1 MINRKTRKTLFLA
14 ALIGA
19 SSVAW
24 PAHPQSTSQGLP
36 WMNPELAPAQRADL
50 LIAAMSLDEKIQQI
64 AMNPVA
70 NVNIPGCNLSRN
82 GRHIEGIPRLAIP
95 TVRMT
100 NAPAGVVGGDC
111 DPDPQAT
118 SLPDQLALTASWDRG
133 LWSSWGDIVGKE
145 TRATAHTIVLTPGIN
160 LGRVPHN
167 GRNFEYAGED
177 PFLAGI
183 VAVEVTKAI
192 QKNGVLATGKHY
204 VGNEQETQRVSMNAI
219 IDDRTLHEL
228 YLLPFEMAVKD
239 ADIATLM
246 CSYPRINGTY
256 ACEDEY
262 TLTTV
267 LRNQWG
273 FKGFI
278 MSDRGATNSTVPSI
292 KAGNDLEF
300 ASPRFFTQAAITQAL
315 SSGQLTISDID
326 TMLSRRFYTMFKHG
340 QFEDRI
346 TGFSPIPF
354 DRHGQASREMAEQ
367 GSVLL
372 KNADNLLP
380 LSDSSVRTVAV
391 IGPTSFA
398 GRAVM
403 GANGP
408 RRVTVPSPYTITP
421 EQGLR
426 NTLGSLGST
435 ATVTFNDAKDIA
447 SATAL
452 AAASDV
458 AIVMV
463 GDMSVEGSDRPNLAL
478 PSIDGVDQN
487 ALITAVAKAN
497 PKTIVVLKNGGPVL
511 MPWLEQVPAVLE
523 VWYPGQE
530 DGNAVA
536 NLLFGVTNPSGKLPI
551 TFPAAEREAG
561 ASTPEQWPGVTVN
574 NILTSNYSEGL
585 EMGYR
590 WYDANGRKPTFPFG
604 YGLSYTNF
612 ALSDLVVTPTVSDGT
627 TPIRVQFSIRNTGS
641 RPGAEVPQ
649 VYLGLPAGSG
659 EPPKR
664 LVAFDKVTL
673 NPGEKKLVQLTIDP
687 AASNHPLSI
696 WNSDANRWT
705 VLSGSYQLYVGN
717 SSDNILLKEALT
729 VRTSPPAR

>member
-1 MINRKTRKTLFLA
+1 MRKVRKTLLLA
-14 ALIGA
+14 ALISA
-19 SSVAW
+19 STVACSTHSL
-24 PAHPQSTSQGLP
+24 PTSQVLP
-36 WMNPELAPAQRADL
+36 WMDPALAPAQRADL
-50 LIAAMSLDEKIQQI
+50 LVAEMSLEDKVQQI

-70 NVNIPGCNLSRN
+70 NADIPGCDLSRN

-111 DPDPQAT
+111 EPDPQAT
-118 SLPDQLALTASWDRG
+118 SLPDQLAITASWDRS

-145 TRATAHTIVLTPGIN
+145 TRATAHTIVLTPGVN

-177 PFLAGI
+177 PFLAGA
-183 VAVEVTKAI
+183 VAVEVTRAI
-192 QKNGVLATGKHY
+192 QNNGVLATGKHY

-239 ADIATLM
+239 AEIAALM
-246 CSYPRINGTY
+246 CSYPRINGTH

-267 LRNQWG
+267 LRDMWG
-273 FKGFI
+273 FEGFV

-292 KAGNDLEF
+292 NAGNDLEF
-300 ASPRFFTQAAITQAL
+300 ASPRFFTQEAISGAL
-315 SSGQLTISDID
+315 ASGQLTIADID
-326 TMLSRRFYTMFKHG
+326 TMLKRRFYSMFKHG
-340 QFEDRI
+340 QFDDPI
-346 TGFSPIPF
+346 TGFSQIPF

-380 LSDSSVRTVAV
+380 LSPSIGSIAV

-408 RRVTVPSPYTITP
+408 RRVTVRSQYTITP
-421 EQGLR
+421 EEGLR
-426 NTLGSLGST
+426 NTLASLGST
-435 ATVTFNDAKDIA
+435 ATVTFNDATDIS

-452 AAASDV
+452 AAASDI

-463 GDMSVEGSDRPNLAL
+463 GDMSVEGSDRPDLAL
-478 PSIDGVDQN
+478 PTVDGVDQN
-487 ALITAVAKAN
+487 ALVSAIAEAN
-497 PKTIVVLKNGGPVL
+497 PQTIVVLKNGGPVL

-523 VWYPGQE
+523 AWYPGQE

-536 NLLFGVTNPSGKLPI
+536 NLLFGVVNPSGKLPI
-551 TFPAAEREAG
+551 TFPAAEREAA
-561 ASTPEQWPGVTVN
+561 ASTPEQWPGVSAN
-574 NILTSNYSEGL
+574 NILTANYSEGL
-585 EMGYR
+585 QMGYR
-590 WYDANGRKPTFPFG
+590 WYDANGRTPTFPFG
-604 YGLSYTNF
+604 YGLSYTSF
-612 ALSDLVVTPTVSDGT
+612 EFSDLVVNPRVTDGSS
-627 TPIRVQFSIRNTGS
+627 PIRVQFSVQNTGS

-649 VYLGLPAGSG
+649 VYLGLPASSG

-664 LVAFDKVTL
+664 LVGFDKITL
-673 NPGEKKLVQLTIDP
+673 NPGERTLVQLTIDP

-696 WNSDANRWT
+696 WNSDEQRWT
-705 VLSGSYQLYVGN
+705 LLNGSYQLLVGN
-717 SSDNILLKEALT
+717 SSDNIVLEEGLA
-729 VRTSPPAR
+729 VHRSPTLR